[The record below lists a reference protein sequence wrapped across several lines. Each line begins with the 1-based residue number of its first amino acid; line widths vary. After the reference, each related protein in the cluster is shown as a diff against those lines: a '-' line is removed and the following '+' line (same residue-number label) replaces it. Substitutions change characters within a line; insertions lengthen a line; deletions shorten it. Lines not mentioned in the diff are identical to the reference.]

1 MTDNEYDIV
10 KEYAQTKFPKNET
23 IQQIGAPIQGKNKV
37 KLPYEMWSMDKITP
51 DSNALTTWCNKYKG
65 PYVTSCKLDGV
76 SGLYSTEG
84 PTPKLYTRGD
94 GKIGQDI
101 THLLPLLNLPKP
113 STPIVARGEFII
125 PKSVFEEKYA
135 KTFANPRNLVS
146 GIINAKTPDEKAKDL
161 HFVAYELIVPS
172 VKPSEQLKILADTGF
187 EVVENKTYDTITNES
202 LSEILKDK
210 RTNYQYEIDGII
222 VTDDAI
228 HPRTSGNPDHAFA
241 FKMVLSDQKAEA
253 KVVDVVWEPSKDG
266 FLKPR
271 VRIEAIRLGGVT
283 ISYATGYNAKFI
295 EDNKIGIGA
304 IVELIRSGDVIPKIL
319 SVAVPA
325 EKAKMP
331 AVSYTWNE
339 THVDILLENAS
350 EDKTVQEKNI
360 TLFFTELEVD
370 GLKAGNVKKIME
382 AGYTTIPQILKMGEE
397 DFKKAGFKSMAP
409 KYVENIASKI
419 REAPLLTI
427 MVASGT
433 LGRGLGNRKLGPI
446 MTAYPDIL
454 SSVGSTDEKIAK
466 VKTVQGIEQKTAKLF
481 VENIPAFLA
490 FLKSCDL
497 EYKLTE
503 KPTPK
508 SATPVAPVDTSHPL
522 YGKQIVMTK
531 VRDQPIIDALAK
543 YGATLED
550 SIKTTTFA
558 LIVKSKEDVSNKTKD
573 AEKKGVPIMTP
584 EEFKTKYLV

>member
-1 MTDNEYDIV
+1 M
-10 KEYAQTKFPKNET
+10 
-23 IQQIGAPIQGKNKV
+23 
-37 KLPYEMWSMDKITP
+37 
-51 DSNALTTWCNKYKG
+51 
-65 PYVTSCKLDGV
+65 
-76 SGLYSTEG
+76 
-84 PTPKLYTRGD
+84 
-94 GKIGQDI
+94 
-101 THLLPLLNLPKP
+101 
-113 STPIVARGEFII
+113 
-125 PKSVFEEKYA
+125 
-135 KTFANPRNLVS
+135 
-146 GIINAKTPDEKAKDL
+146 
-161 HFVAYELIVPS
+161 
-172 VKPSEQLKILADTGF
+172 
-187 EVVENKTYDTITNES
+187 
-202 LSEILKDK
+202 SEILKDK

-228 HPRTSGNPDHAFA
+228 HPRTSSNPDHAFA

-253 KVVDVVWEPSKDG
+253 KVIDVVWEASKDG
-266 FLKPR
+266 YLKPR
-271 VRIEAIRLGGVT
+271 VRIEPIGLGGVT

-319 SVAVPA
+319 SVTTPA

-331 AVSYTWNE
+331 AVAYTWNE

-350 EDKTVQEKNI
+350 EDKTVQEKNVAA
-360 TLFFTELEVD
+360 FFTELEVD

-397 DFKKAGFKSMAP
+397 DFKKAGFKTMAP
-409 KYVENIASKI
+409 KYVENIAAKI

-433 LGRGLGNRKLGPI
+433 LGRGLGPRKLGPI
-446 MTAYPDIL
+446 MAAHPDIL
-454 SSVGSTDEKIAK
+454 VSTVPVAEKIAK
-466 VKTVQGIEQKTAKLF
+466 VKTVQGIEQKTATLF

-503 KPTPK
+503 KPAPK
-508 SATPVAPVDTSHPL
+508 SATPAAPIDTSHPL